1 MKPASRDWPAEG
13 ADGEP
18 SAAVG
23 EGARSPSDIPAPGWR
38 DAVRGTIRDAK
49 RDRITITAA
58 GVAFYWFVSL
68 FPLLFA
74 AIALVTILDL
84 GPTVVSNVNEGIDQA
99 APGGAADVLKDAVQG
114 AEERSRGSVASVLLA
129 LVLALWSAS
138 SGMVATQVGLNVAYD
153 VEEDRTFVRKRAMSL
168 LLLLAAFALGGLAIA
183 LVVFGEPIG
192 DAIASAVSAEGAFDV
207 VWNLVRWAVGLVA
220 VTTLIAIF
228 YYLGPNRRPPGW
240 RWLSPGGIVATA
252 LWVVASLGFSLYV
265 SRFGGSYAETY
276 GAIAGVVILV
286 LWLYLTALAVLLGA
300 ELNGE
305 LEPRRTRSSR

>member
-1 MKPASRDWPAEG
+1 MKRTSQGWPVEG
-13 ADGEP
+13 AHGEP
-18 SAAVG
+18 APVVEA
-23 EGARSPSDIPAPGWR
+23 GARSPSDIPAPRWR
-38 DAVRGTIRDAK
+38 DAVRGAIRDAK

-58 GVAFYWFVSL
+58 GVAFYWFLAL

-84 GPTVVSNVNEGIDQA
+84 SPTVVSNVNDGIDQA

-114 AEERSRGSVASVLLA
+114 AEERSRGSAASVLLA

-138 SGMVATQVGLNVAYD
+138 SGMAATQVGLNVAYD
-153 VEEDRTFVRKRAMSL
+153 VEEDRPFVRKRAMSFL
-168 LLLLAAFALGGLAIA
+168 LLLSALALGGLAIA

-192 DAIASAVSAEGAFDV
+192 DAIASASSAEGVFEV
-207 VWNLVRWAVGLVA
+207 VWNLVRWTVGLVA

-228 YYLGPNRRPPGW
+228 YYLGPNRRPPSW
-240 RWLSPGGIVATA
+240 RWLSPGGIVATV
-252 LWVVASLGFSLYV
+252 LWVIASLGFSLYV

-286 LWLYLTALAVLLGA
+286 LWLYLAALAVLLGA

-305 LEPRRTRSSR
+305 LEPRGSRSSH